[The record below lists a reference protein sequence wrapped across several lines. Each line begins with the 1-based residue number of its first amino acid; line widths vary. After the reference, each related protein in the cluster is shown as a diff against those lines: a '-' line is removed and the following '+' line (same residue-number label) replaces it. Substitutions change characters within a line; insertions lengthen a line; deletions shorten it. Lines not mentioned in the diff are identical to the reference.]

1 MKRLFTRAAMLL
13 TVAATAFTFT
23 ACNDDNDGDGKKP
36 FESDLIG
43 AYVPAM
49 QPEDTQGIY
58 GDIFITPTWKDPEN
72 VPKVD
77 LSAIFQQSVG
87 IDFLL
92 MMTSSMIPM
101 MYAGGLDHFDFNN
114 DGTFAFG
121 YRELEDFAN
130 MKFSEKVYT
139 FPGSETQE
147 LIPAGAITYYTQNGL
162 LYFAVSKQFLTK
174 IGQEKLNMDLTE
186 IVNGMISTYHLENS
200 IVSTNE
206 LFAIPLKYSI
216 DEAGVVTIKVD
227 LAMMK
232 PFLPLLTELL
242 PLLPEEVEFDMM
254 GTGTPSKI
262 PARKVVGELLDGLL
276 NQTTALEIGIRLNK
290 NA

>member
-1 MKRLFTRAAMLL
+1 MLL
-13 TVAATAFTFT
+13 AVAATAFVFT
-23 ACNDDNDGDGKKP
+23 ACNDDDGDGKKP

-43 AYVPAM
+43 KYAPAM

-72 VPKVD
+72 VPTVD
-77 LSAIFQQSVG
+77 LSAILQQPVG
-87 IDFLL
+87 IDVLL
-92 MMTSSMIPM
+92 MLTSSIIPM

-121 YRELEDFAN
+121 YRELEDFTN
-130 MKFSEKVYT
+130 MEIKFSEKVYT

-147 LIPAGAITYYTQNGL
+147 LIPAGAITYYTRNGL
-162 LYFAVSKQFLTK
+162 LYFAVSKQLLTK

-186 IVNGMISTYHLENS
+186 IVGEMISTYHLESS
-200 IVSTNE
+200 IVSTND

-216 DEAGVVTIKVD
+216 GEAGVVTIKVD

-242 PLLPEEVEFDMM
+242 PLLPEEVEVNMM
-254 GTGTPSKI
+254 GMSGKI

-276 NQTTALEIGIRLNK
+276 NQTTALEIGIRLK
-290 NA
+290 KTA

>member
-1 MKRLFTRAAMLL
+1 MRAAMLL
-13 TVAATAFTFT
+13 AVGAMGFAFT
-23 ACNDDNDGDGKKP
+23 ACNDDEGGDGKKP

-43 AYVPAM
+43 SYKPAM

-58 GDIFITPTWKDPEN
+58 GDIFITPTWKDADN
-72 VPKVD
+72 VPTVD
-77 LSAIFQQSVG
+77 LSALLGQPIG
-87 IDFLL
+87 IDVML
-92 MMTSSMIPM
+92 MLTSSMIPM

-206 LFAIPLKYSI
+206 LFAIPLMYSI
-216 DEAGVVTIKVD
+216 DANSVVTIKVD

-232 PFLPLLTELL
+232 PFLPMLTDLL
-242 PLLPEEVEFDMM
+242 PLLPEEVEVSMM
-254 GTGTPSKI
+254 GMSGKV